1 MRFLAFTLLLLTG
14 CASRGIIGLS
24 SEGTM
29 KDDGKV
35 EAKVRIEA
43 KLSF

>member
-24 SEGTM
+24 SEGVM

-35 EAKVRIEA
+35 EVRAKAEVKIT
-43 KLSF
+43 F